1 MEAVRQRIEF
11 NFGGKK
17 ISPALGNLKLVQDCS
32 VALLNHFNDICKK
45 HDIKYWLDSGTLIGC
60 VRHNGFIPWDD
71 DIDVCMLRE
80 DYEKLHSVLDL
91 EFKDGFKYAQSE
103 CLRLF
108 YKNTPAQVDVF
119 PIDVGYKKEVLQGEE
134 KRSFIQILNRLK
146 FEVRFEWENLPLQL
160 PVCSKED
167 VEKVLSQKNVL
178 FNDCPPVEKGFLFFG
193 IETSVKNRCLFAW
206 EDVFPLKEVNFLGID
221 SYIPQNESYYLFSMY
236 GDFMEIPSNA
246 KPEHSDIMARLTT
259 ESYKN
264 CQELIKK
271 YYPGNDVEVKDP
283 H

>member
-1 MEAVRQRIEF
+1 M
-11 NFGGKK
+11 
-17 ISPALGNLKLVQDCS
+17 QDSS

-45 HDIKYWLDSGTLIGC
+45 RDIKYWLDSGTLLGY

-80 DYEKLHSVLDL
+80 DYEKLPSVLDL
-91 EFKDGFKYAQSE
+91 EFKGGFKYVQSE
-103 CLRLF
+103 CVRLF

-119 PIDVGYKKEVLQGEE
+119 PIDVGYKRKVLQGEE
-134 KRSFIQILNRLK
+134 RRRFIQILNRLK
-146 FEVRFEWENLPLQL
+146 SMVRFEWGNSPLQL

-178 FNDCPPVEKGFLFFG
+178 FNDLSPVENGFLFWG
-193 IETSVKNRCLFAW
+193 IETNVRNRCLFDW
-206 EDVFPLKEVNFLGID
+206 EDVFPLKEVSFLGID
-221 SYIPQNESYYLFSMY
+221 SYIPQNESYYLFSIY
-236 GDFMEIPSNA
+236 GDYMAIPPHT

-264 CQELIKK
+264 CQELIAK
-271 YYPGNDVEVKDP
+271 YYPRSKEERSDVFRKKPSV
-283 H
+283 